1 MTEIKRINRG
11 RKANRQWLAIV
22 LLMVLGLM
30 SQPLTTLAET
40 TYLTSLDQVTTGY
53 YRIYSLAYGSTM
65 AMSET
70 KTGSYNVYCDTPD
83 ENDYMQVWYIELTAS
98 QPSETTKNVQIKN
111 AVSGRWIDRANN
123 NWGTYVNHSSTALTV
138 AYADGYFTISRG
150 DGFHHQQSGH
160 DVVSWS
166 TNSDASK
173 WKLEKVTID
182 DVAQAALD
190 AQKAEYNGYI
200 SMVNN
205 KAAITTALNTFFT
218 DGTCSTLKD
227 AYKSSTDDNL
237 TNDMKSASIPEAVRS
252 MALKVK
258 NNTWTTYGEWRYN
271 EKTFRIGTYKPVSK
285 ESRWRNLVK
294 VGYALSPNSD
304 PTGICVKAGDIITVY
319 VGTIPSGGSIVIRN
333 VPARSAT
340 GDSYTLTTG
349 FNALKMQ
356 TKGYLFVDYEV
367 DNTTDG
373 KAPYTALTSYPD
385 VSIHIEGGI
394 VHGAF
399 STLRGD
405 TNEDWANMKTYLFK
419 KEDTGDTTED
429 DNYLQLRSEKLIFN
443 MKASLVK
450 TACPTKMR
458 ELLEEWDKIVRM
470 EHNIMGLDDE
480 FGGCFNTPMMA
491 VSFTGD
497 GHMYAS
503 TYGTYYKESTL
514 SDVMSYENLF
524 AGGSLWGPAH
534 EIGHINQAAI
544 NIIGQSEV
552 SNNVF
557 SNIAVYLNGHLTSRA
572 AYASTTFENMANNV
586 YWQDRGIW
594 ERTHLYFQLY
604 QFFHV
609 QGYKTTFYQD
619 LFKALRADP
628 CTRVQKTFIDATDDY
643 LKFYKKACE
652 VSGYDLT
659 EFFQA
664 YGFFIVPNNKLK
676 NITLENVE
684 KSVYEVGD
692 YGTYYL
698 VVTQAMIEAAIA
710 EVKGMTGLKKA
721 NIVFIE
727 DRVSAPDATYTG
739 VVAGTKKTAFEQN
752 YLIGK
757 GDVGQYTDF
766 NNTAASGYKV
776 LTLEN
781 GTGGL
786 DVSVNYSNAS
796 GAVGFK
802 VYDNNDNLVYLSN
815 TYSFTIPK
823 AIYDNIKNDYKIMAA
838 GADGADLL
846 MEADDGFIEWVVK
859 DGQGNELKK
868 YFLQC
873 NTNTE
878 INAYPSAL
886 TVPFVAL
893 PALTTFTFTS
903 KMTKEVVATVSTPFK
918 NSTATTEYYY
928 NIKVNTGY
936 IYQTT
941 SSGSSVPELTS
952 ATPSCDTYCWAFY
965 GNPYDGYRIKN
976 LATGQWLSA
985 GSGDKPI
992 LSTNESTYWVITK
1005 KNENGEFFLSVPG
1018 KTSYLN
1024 DAGGQGNNLKY
1035 YSSADG
1041 GSTIS
1046 VSGEQSITLP
1056 TVTINTT
1063 SYLSSFSYPS
1073 NLVVPDDV
1081 NIFTVTS
1088 TDVGDNTITV
1098 QWLDTKVIPANTG
1111 VLLYCHGGGQK
1122 TLSLGAW
1129 VDADVTDLYSSNLL
1143 KNTASTGFAV
1153 TAAQNIYALKAGFT
1167 AFARVAA
1174 GVTIPVNKAYLDLS
1188 SSNAREL
1195 NLDFGNTTGIK
1206 VVLPHV
1212 VPVVGNYPT
1221 VDLQGRVVSPH
1232 YKGIII
1238 SNGKKIIQ
1246 R

>member
-1 MTEIKRINRG
+1 MTEIKRINKG

-70 KTGSYNVYCDTPD
+70 KTGSNNVYCDTPD

-450 TACPTKMR
+450 SACPAKMR

-628 CTRVQKTFIDATDDY
+628 CTRVQKKFIDATDDY

-823 AIYDNIKNDYKIMAA
+823 AIYDTIKNDYKIMAA

-868 YFLQC
+868 YFQQC

-1024 DAGGQGNNLKY
+1024 DSGGQGNNLKY

>member
-1 MTEIKRINRG
+1 MAENNRINRG

-22 LLMVLGLM
+22 LLTVLGLL
-30 SQPLTTLAET
+30 SQPLTTRAD
-40 TYLTSLDQVTTGY
+40 YLTSLDDVTTGY
-53 YRIYSLAYGSTM
+53 YRIYSLAYGTTM

-70 KTGSYNVYCDTPD
+70 TTGSNNVFCDTPD
-83 ENDYMQVWYIELTAS
+83 ANDYMQVWYIELTAS

-111 AVSGRWIDRANN
+111 AVSGRWIDRASGNF
-123 NWGTYVNHSSTALTV
+123 GTYVNYSSTALTV

-150 DGFHHQQSGH
+150 DGFHHQQNGH

-205 KAAITTALNTFFT
+205 KATITTALTTFFT
-218 DGTCSTLKD
+218 DATCSTLKD
-227 AYKSSTDDNL
+227 TYQSYTDDAL
-237 TNDMKSASIPEAVRS
+237 RTAMESASIPEAVRS

-285 ESRWRNLVK
+285 ESRWRSIVK

-319 VGTIPSGGSIVIRN
+319 VETIPSGGNIVIRN

-340 GDSYTLTTG
+340 GDSYNLTAG

-373 KAPYTALTSYPD
+373 TAPYTALTSYPD
-385 VSIHIEGGI
+385 VTIHIEGGT

-399 STLRGD
+399 STIRGD
-405 TNEDWANMKTYLFK
+405 TNEDWANMTTYLFK

-450 TACPTKMR
+450 NACPSKMV
-458 ELLEEWDKIVRM
+458 ELLAQWDGIVNM
-470 EHNIMGLDDE
+470 EHDIMGLKTE
-480 FGGCFNTPMMA
+480 FDGYFNTPMMA

-628 CTRVQKTFIDATDDY
+628 CTRVQRTFIDATDDY

-664 YGFFIVPNNKLK
+664 YGFFIVPQLK
-676 NITLENVE
+676 EVTQSGVT

-698 VVTQAMIEAAIA
+698 VVNQAMINAAIQT
-710 EVKGMTGLKKA
+710 VKDMQLPKA

-727 DRVSAPDATYTG
+727 DRVTAPDATYTG
-739 VVAGTKKTAFEQN
+739 AATGTKKTAFENN

-757 GDVGQYTDF
+757 GDVGQYSDF
-766 NNTAASGYKV
+766 NNSSASGYKV

-802 VYDNNDNLVYLSN
+802 VYDASDNLVYLSN
-815 TYSFTIPK
+815 AYSFSIPK
-823 AIYDNIKNDYKIMAA
+823 AIYDNIKNGYKIKAA
-838 GADGADLL
+838 GSNGTDQQ

-859 DGQGNELKK
+859 DDQGNVLKK
-868 YFLQC
+868 YFQQC
-873 NTNTE
+873 NTSTE
-878 INAYPSAL
+878 ISAYPSAL
-886 TVPFVAL
+886 TAQFVSL
-893 PALTTFTFTS
+893 PALTPFTFTS
-903 KMTKEVVATVSTPFK
+903 KMTMEVVATVSTPFN

-941 SSGSSVPELTS
+941 SSGNPAPELTRT
-952 ATPSCDTYCWAFY
+952 TPSGDTYRWAFY
-965 GNPYDGYRIKN
+965 GNPYDGYCIKN
-976 LATGQWLSA
+976 LATGLWLSA

-992 LSTNESTYWVITK
+992 LSTSESTYWVITQDSEEK
-1005 KNENGEFFLSVPG
+1005 FFLSIPG

-1024 DAGGQGNNLKY
+1024 DSGGQGNNLKY
-1035 YSSADG
+1035 YSQADG

-1046 VSGEQSITLP
+1046 VSGEQAITLP

-1111 VLLYCHGGGQK
+1111 VLLYSHGGGQK

-1129 VDADVTDLYSSNLL
+1129 IDSDITDLYSSNLL

-1167 AFARVAA
+1167 AFARVNE

-1206 VVLPHV
+1206 VVLPHA
-1212 VPVVGNYPT
+1212 VPVVDNYPT
-1221 VDLQGRVVSPH
+1221 IDLQGRVVSPH

-1238 SNGKKIIQ
+1238 SNGKKIIK

>member
-1 MTEIKRINRG
+1 MAENNRINRG

-22 LLMVLGLM
+22 LLTVMGLL
-30 SQPLTTLAET
+30 SQPLTTWAD
-40 TYLTSLDQVTTGY
+40 YLTSLDDVTTGY
-53 YRIYSLAYGSTM
+53 YRIYSLAYGTTM

-70 KTGSYNVYCDTPD
+70 TTGSNNVFCDTPN
-83 ENDYMQVWYIELTAS
+83 ENDYMQVWYIEVTTG
-98 QPSETTKNVQIKN
+98 TTKTVKLQNV
-111 AVSGRWIDRANN
+111 VSERWIDRWNGNFKTFDKSAMKF
-123 NWGTYVNHSSTALTV
+123 TIALTETGFII
-138 AYADGYFTISRG
+138 YNGG
-150 DGFHHQQSGH
+150 GFHHQQSGH
-160 DVVSWS
+160 DVVSYG
-166 TNSDASK
+166 TDAVASK
-173 WKLEKVTID
+173 WQLEAVT
-182 DVAQAALD
+182 VNETTLA
-190 AQKAEYNGYI
+190 AQKTEYNGYI

-205 KAAITTALNTFFT
+205 KSAITTALAKYFT
-218 DGTCSTLKD
+218 DASCSTLKD
-227 AYKSSTDDNL
+227 AYQNLTDDGDL
-237 TNDMKSASIPEAVRS
+237 TSAMTADNIPQTAID

-258 NNTWTTYGEWRYN
+258 NNTWEIYKEGWSIT
-271 EKTFRIGTYKPVSK
+271 EKTFRIGSYKPVSK
-285 ESRWRNLVK
+285 EDKWRDIVK

-304 PTGICVKAGDIITVY
+304 PTGICVTGGDIITVY
-319 VGTIPSGGSIVIRN
+319 VGEIPSGGTVVVRN

-340 GDSYTLTTG
+340 GDSYALTKG
-349 FNALKMQ
+349 FNILKMQ
-356 TKGYLFVDYEV
+356 TAGCLFVDYEV
-367 DNTTDG
+367 DNTTNG
-373 KAPYTALTSYPD
+373 KAPYTPLANYSNVT
-385 VSIHIEGGI
+385 IHIEGGL
-394 VHGAF
+394 VNGAF
-399 STLRGD
+399 SVTRGD
-405 TNEDWANMKTYLFK
+405 TNDDWAFMKEHLFNK
-419 KEDTGDTTED
+419 YD
-429 DNYLQLRSEKLIFN
+429 YLQLRSEKLIFN

-450 TACPTKMR
+450 NACPSKMV
-458 ELLEEWDKIVRM
+458 ELLAQWDGIVNM
-470 EHNIMGLDDE
+470 EHDIMGLKTE
-480 FGGCFNTPMMA
+480 FDGYFNTPMMA

-497 GHMYAS
+497 GHMFAS

-628 CTRVQKTFIDATDDY
+628 CTRVQRTFIDATDDY
-643 LKFYKKACE
+643 LKFYKKVCE

-659 EFFQA
+659 ELFQA
-664 YGFFIVPNNKLK
+664 YGFFIVPPLK
-676 NITLENVE
+676 DVTLNSVT
-684 KSVYEVGD
+684 KPVYEVGD

-698 VVTQAMIEAAIA
+698 VVTQAMINAAIQT
-710 EVKGMTGLKKA
+710 VKDMQLPKA

-727 DRVSAPDATYTG
+727 DRVTAPDATYTG
-739 VVAGTKKTAFEQN
+739 VVAGTKKTAFENN

-766 NNTAASGYKV
+766 NNSSASGYKV

-786 DVSVNYSNAS
+786 DVSVNYSGGS

-802 VYDNNDNLVYLSN
+802 VYDNNNNLVYLSN
-815 TYSFTIPK
+815 SYSFTIPK
-823 AIYDNIKNDYKIMAA
+823 AIYDNIKTSYKIMAA
-838 GADGADLL
+838 GSNGADQQ

-859 DGQGNELKK
+859 DDQGNVLKK
-868 YFLQC
+868 YFQQC
-873 NTNTE
+873 NTNTV

-886 TVPFVAL
+886 TAPFVTL
-893 PALTTFTFTS
+893 PNFTSFTFES

-928 NIKVNTGY
+928 TIKVKTGY

-941 SSGSSVPELTS
+941 SSGNPAPELTRT
-952 ATPSCDTYCWAFY
+952 TPSGDTYRWAFY

-976 LATGQWLSA
+976 LATGLWLSA

-992 LSTNESTYWVITK
+992 LSTSESTYWVITQGSEGK
-1005 KNENGEFFLSVPG
+1005 FFLSIPG

-1024 DAGGQGNNLKY
+1024 DSGGQGNNLKY
-1035 YSSADG
+1035 YSQADG

-1046 VSGEQSITLP
+1046 VSGEQAITLP

-1088 TDVGDNTITV
+1088 TDVDDNTITV

-1111 VLLYCHGGGQK
+1111 VLLYSHGGGQK

-1129 VDADVTDLYSSNLL
+1129 IDSDITDLYSSNLL

-1167 AFARVAA
+1167 AFALVKS

-1206 VVLPHV
+1206 VILPHA
-1212 VPVVGNYPT
+1212 VPIVGNYPT
-1221 VDLQGRVVSPH
+1221 IDLQGRVVSPH

-1238 SNGKKIIQ
+1238 SNGKKIIK